1 MTRAVLGMIGTVAA
15 LLLAAA
21 LPAGAATGHD
31 AAQHIAVGAVTED
44 AVPISGADRPSTA
57 APLLTPGRYVD
68 TFSRGGIGE
77 FGAMGTTKYYVVAA
91 RPGVHPYISVTLS
104 PPDADPDDGQL
115 FGVEV
120 ALLDS
125 TVDVCAAAAAD
136 DVPVQGRHQP
146 VVAVLNGPVFGDP
159 AANASCPTDELAILQ
174 VNRTG
179 EAFADVPLEAEIVV
193 RMEPP
198 ADTAGLPGPAPA
210 GADLPAPAH
219 TAPTDLAGGRS
230 FAQAPTVFSGA
241 TYRDTIATG
250 DSRYYRIPLSW
261 GQRFAYS
268 INEVGPADPALGPD
282 GVEITA
288 DVFNPVREHDGFAS
302 TASMWFGTRPGATM
316 SADTDY
322 PVRYTNRD
330 GVLQAPYALD
340 GDYVLRLSAH
350 RSAPASSTGFVLT
363 VTIHGDPQTGPSYLP
378 VGSSGTSGTSGT
390 SGSSGGPP
398 TPAGSAGVPTARA
411 DPLLAGGVPAW
422 GWWVIAAAGAVVCG
436 VLVVLGWS
444 RRRPDQTA
452 RHR

>member
-1 MTRAVLGMIGTVAA
+1 MTRAGVGMVGPVAA

-21 LPAGAATGHD
+21 LPSGAATGHD
-31 AAQHIAVGAVTED
+31 AAPPVAAVGVVTED

-104 PPDADPDDGQL
+104 PPDTDPDDGQL

-120 ALLDS
+120 TLLDS
-125 TVDVCAAAAAD
+125 TVDVCAGAAAD

-198 ADTAGLPGPAPA
+198 ADAAGLPGPAPA
-210 GADLPAPAH
+210 GADLPEPAH
-219 TAPTDLAGGRS
+219 TPPTDLAGGRS
-230 FAQAPTVFSGA
+230 FATAPTVFSGA

-268 INEVGPADPALGPD
+268 VNEVGPADPALGPD

-288 DVFNPVREHDGFAS
+288 DVFNPVREQDGFAS
-302 TASMWFGTRPGATM
+302 TASMWFGTQPGATM

-330 GVLQAPYALD
+330 GVLQSPYALD
-340 GDYVLRLSAH
+340 GDYILRLSAH
-350 RSAPASSTGFVLT
+350 RSAAASRTGFVLT
-363 VTIHGDPQTGPSYLP
+363 VAIHGDPQTGPSYLP
-378 VGSSGTSGTSGT
+378 VDAADS

-411 DPLLAGGVPAW
+411 DPVPAGGLPAW

-436 VLVVLGWS
+436 VLIVLVRS
-444 RRRPDQTA
+444 RRRSDQTA